1 MPSEDRSTAPRL
13 LAWLRRAFGRRD
25 ESDAI
30 YRALAEN
37 ASGLVTV
44 LDAEGRILFASPGH
58 EKELGYAAEEL
69 RGRQAFEVF
78 AVEDDT
84 GERSALERE
93 VERGDSGP
101 HLLRVRHRDGSYRW
115 LETSGTRSITPAGEL
130 RVIGISRDVT
140 EMQGQLEELAER
152 RRKAEALERELAQGA
167 SRLAEATQ
175 RLEELQTRLAEAQ
188 RLSAPVNLGSMAH
201 SINNPLAALKGVVE
215 MALEAA
221 DGKDATLERVLHL
234 ARRIEKVVD
243 GTLGF
248 FRHRVLELEPC
259 SPAEVLESV
268 RDELQER
275 AAAGRVRLELK
286 SVIGRKGLSAD
297 AGLLTSALV
306 CIAENSLEAMPD
318 GGALWLESESDDEA
332 SVSLRIADTG
342 PGIPPELRAKVL
354 EPFFTTKGGGT
365 GLGLTIA
372 NRIVRAHYGAIHI
385 DEHAGGGAAVTVRL
399 PFSAEASDPARAS

>member
-13 LAWLRRAFGRRD
+13 LAWLRSAFGRRD

-58 EKELGYAAEEL
+58 EKELGYAPREL

-93 VERGDSGP
+93 VERGNSGP

-115 LETSGTRSITPAGEL
+115 LETSGTRSISPAGEL

-140 EMQGQLEELAER
+140 EI
-152 RRKAEALERELAQGA
+152 
-167 SRLAEATQ
+167 Q
-175 RLEELQTRLAEAQ
+175 RQLEELQTRLAEAQ
-188 RLSAPVNLGSMAH
+188 KLSAPVNLGSMAH

-221 DGKDATLERVLHL
+221 EGKDATLERVLHL
-234 ARRIEKVVD
+234 ARRIEKVV
-243 GTLGF
+243 GGSLGF
-248 FRHRVLELEPC
+248 FRHQVLELEPC

-268 RDELQER
+268 RDELLER

-297 AGLLTSALV
+297 ASLLTSALV
-306 CIAENSLEAMPD
+306 CIAENSLEAMPE
-318 GGALWLESESDDEA
+318 GGALWLESDSDDGV

-342 PGIPPELRAKVL
+342 SGIPPELRAKVL

-372 NRIVRAHYGAIHI
+372 NRIVRAHHGAIRI

-399 PFSAEASDPARAS
+399 PFSAEAVEPAGVG